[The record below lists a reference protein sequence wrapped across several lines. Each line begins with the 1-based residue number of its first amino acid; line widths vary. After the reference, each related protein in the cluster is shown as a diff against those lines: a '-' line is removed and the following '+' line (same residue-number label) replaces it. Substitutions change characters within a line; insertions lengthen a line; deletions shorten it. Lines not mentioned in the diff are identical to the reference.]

1 MKILNISALVL
12 LTTLPFISTPAF
24 SETKTTTVE
33 GVAYD
38 IDKPLADNLQ
48 SLIGKK
54 ITVTLRAGASM
65 TGMVKDANNIL
76 LHLEQLDGKEYFD
89 ALIVVDDISVI
100 ETRYRMP
107 AR

>member
-1 MKILNISALVL
+1 MNILNISALFL
-12 LTTLPFISTPAF
+12 LTTLPFINTPAF
-24 SETKTTTVE
+24 SETKITAVE
-33 GVAYD
+33 GISYD
-38 IDKPLADNLQ
+38 IEKPLADNLQ

-54 ITVTLRAGASM
+54 ITVTLRTGASM

-76 LHLEQLDGKEYFD
+76 LHLEKLEGKEYFD
-89 ALIVVDDISVI
+89 ALIVVDDISAI